1 MVIKMTKYCI
11 MTADLKQ
18 VEVGQ
23 SRNYHF
29 IPIEELEKSKSKIQ
43 LFNSYKVAKSSFLRS
58 WYGIKWDEEKQMFVP
73 ADGWRKTDNYVIKKL
88 TIIYDIDLDKKDIE

>member
-1 MVIKMTKYCI
+1 MTIKMTKYCI
-11 MTADLKQ
+11 MTEDLKQ

-23 SRNYHF
+23 TRNYHF

-58 WYGIKWDEEKQMFVP
+58 WYGIEWNEEKQMFVP
-73 ADGWRKTDNYVIKKL
+73 ADGWRTTANYVIKRL
-88 TIIYDIDLDKKDIE
+88 TITYDIDINKEDF